1 MKRRIILSVAA
12 FILAGL
18 ILAPLGLTLIS
29 EYWYLYLIVALAV
42 GVFTFFVLSFHD
54 TNSVSIQKT
63 QKQTVNDVL
72 LKIDSLQED
81 IKAVGDNLRAVMEK
95 NRQDILQ
102 GIAENLS
109 ALKETFE
116 SVSESIKRVV
126 TSTDE
131 MMKSAVNSVNGRF
144 DEAFD
149 KSDKGVALLQENL
162 KIIDEG
168 LRSAIDKNLHTIQEG
183 NSKNMETLHNVTMS
197 VNESI
202 KRVVTSTDE
211 MMKSAVNSV
220 NGRFDEAFDKSDKGV
235 ALLQENLKIIDEGLR
250 SAIDKNLHTIQE
262 GNSKN
267 METLHNVTMSV
278 NEEIKA
284 LQDFVREVSKN
295 SNDDLL
301 AKFES
306 AQRRVEELKDTL
318 ELLTTE
324 NYQEILNTED
334 SLLSVLT
341 AMNGEL
347 NKLSDIQTCL

>member
-1 MKRRIILSVAA
+1 MTMKRRIILSVAA

-18 ILAPLGLTLIS
+18 ILASLGLTLIS

-81 IKAVGDNLRAVMEK
+81 IKAVDDNLRAVMEK

-126 TSTDE
+126 TSTDG
-131 MMKSAVNSVNGRF
+131 MMKSAVNSVNGKF

-162 KIIDEG
+162 NVIDEG
-168 LRSAIDKNLHTIQEG
+168 LRSAIY
-183 NSKNMETLHNVTMS
+183 
-197 VNESI
+197 
-202 KRVVTSTDE
+202 
-211 MMKSAVNSV
+211 
-220 NGRFDEAFDKSDKGV
+220 
-235 ALLQENLKIIDEGLR
+235 
-250 SAIDKNLHTIQE
+250 KNLHTIQE

-306 AQRRVEELKDTL
+306 AQRRVDELKDTL

-324 NYQEILNTED
+324 NYQEILSTEE

>member
-1 MKRRIILSVAA
+1 MTMKRRIILSVAA

-29 EYWYLYLIVALAV
+29 EYWYLCLIVALAV

-81 IKAVGDNLRAVMEK
+81 IKAVGDNLRVVMEK

-126 TSTDE
+126 TSTDG
-131 MMKSAVNSVNGRF
+131 MMKSAVNSVNGKF

-162 KIIDEG
+162 K
-168 LRSAIDKNLHTIQEG
+168 
-183 NSKNMETLHNVTMS
+183 V
-197 VNESI
+197 
-202 KRVVTSTDE
+202 
-211 MMKSAVNSV
+211 
-220 NGRFDEAFDKSDKGV
+220 
-235 ALLQENLKIIDEGLR
+235 IDEGLR

-324 NYQEILNTED
+324 NYQEILNTEE

>member
-29 EYWYLYLIVALAV
+29 EYWYLCLIVALAV

-81 IKAVGDNLRAVMEK
+81 IKAVGDNLRVVMEK

-126 TSTDE
+126 TSTDG
-131 MMKSAVNSVNGRF
+131 MMKSAVNSVNGKF
-144 DEAFD
+144 NEAFD

-162 KIIDEG
+162 K
-168 LRSAIDKNLHTIQEG
+168 
-183 NSKNMETLHNVTMS
+183 V
-197 VNESI
+197 
-202 KRVVTSTDE
+202 
-211 MMKSAVNSV
+211 
-220 NGRFDEAFDKSDKGV
+220 
-235 ALLQENLKIIDEGLR
+235 IDEGLR

-324 NYQEILNTED
+324 NYQEILNTEE

>member
-29 EYWYLYLIVALAV
+29 EYWYLCLIVALAV

-81 IKAVGDNLRAVMEK
+81 IKAVGDNLRVVMEK

-131 MMKSAVNSVNGRF
+131 MMKSAVNSVNGKF

-162 KIIDEG
+162 K
-168 LRSAIDKNLHTIQEG
+168 
-183 NSKNMETLHNVTMS
+183 V
-197 VNESI
+197 
-202 KRVVTSTDE
+202 
-211 MMKSAVNSV
+211 
-220 NGRFDEAFDKSDKGV
+220 
-235 ALLQENLKIIDEGLR
+235 IDEGLR

-324 NYQEILNTED
+324 NYQEILNTEE

>member
-1 MKRRIILSVAA
+1 MV
-12 FILAGL
+12 GL

-81 IKAVGDNLRAVMEK
+81 IKAVGDNLRVVMEK

-131 MMKSAVNSVNGRF
+131 MMKSAVNSVNGKF

-162 KIIDEG
+162 KVIDEG

-197 VNESI
+197 VS
-202 KRVVTSTDE
+202 
-211 MMKSAVNSV
+211 
-220 NGRFDEAFDKSDKGV
+220 
-235 ALLQENLKIIDEGLR
+235 
-250 SAIDKNLHTIQE
+250 
-262 GNSKN
+262 
-267 METLHNVTMSV
+267 
-278 NEEIKA
+278 EEIKA

-324 NYQEILNTED
+324 NYQEILNTEE

>member
-81 IKAVGDNLRAVMEK
+81 IKAVDDNLRAVMEK

-126 TSTDE
+126 TSTDG
-131 MMKSAVNSVNGRF
+131 MMKSAVNSVNGKF
-144 DEAFD
+144 NEAFD

-162 KIIDEG
+162 KVIDEG

-197 VNESI
+197 VS
-202 KRVVTSTDE
+202 
-211 MMKSAVNSV
+211 
-220 NGRFDEAFDKSDKGV
+220 
-235 ALLQENLKIIDEGLR
+235 
-250 SAIDKNLHTIQE
+250 
-262 GNSKN
+262 
-267 METLHNVTMSV
+267 
-278 NEEIKA
+278 EEIKA

-324 NYQEILNTED
+324 NYQEILNTEE